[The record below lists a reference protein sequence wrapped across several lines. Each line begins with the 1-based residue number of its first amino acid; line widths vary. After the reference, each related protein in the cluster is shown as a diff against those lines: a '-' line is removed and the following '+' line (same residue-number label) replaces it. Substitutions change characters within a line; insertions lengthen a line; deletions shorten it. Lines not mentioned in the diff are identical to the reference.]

1 MSSRAVKNPLLKGYR
16 RKRAELN
23 LDLNT
28 PPVENPEQ
36 EGSSNQAAFQSAVTT
51 IALIDVEAIED
62 DDDVV
67 FCSPSAFAEAKN
79 KSRNS
84 QRRTSIVDVDSA
96 EEVTHGSKRRRF
108 QPGQHSFDF
117 NHFINLEG
125 NMNPMVPL
133 KKPAHPPKEPTFSCP
148 ICMGPFSEE
157 TSTKCGHIF
166 CKACIRAAIATQA
179 KCPTCRKRVTVK
191 ELIRVFLPAT
201 NSI

>member
-1 MSSRAVKNPLLKGYR
+1 MSSRVVKNPPFKGYR
-16 RKRAELN
+16 HKRAELN
-23 LDLNT
+23 LDLNI
-28 PPVENPEQ
+28 PPFENPEQ
-36 EGSSNQAAFQSAVTT
+36 EGSSNMVAFQSTVNT
-51 IALIDVEAIED
+51 ITPIDVETIED

-67 FCSPSAFAEAKN
+67 FCSPSAFAEAKT

-84 QRRTSIVDVDSA
+84 RRRAPIVDVDS
-96 EEVTHGSKRRRF
+96 EEVAHGSKRRRV

-117 NHFINLEG
+117 NHFINLES

-133 KKPAHPPKEPTFSCP
+133 EKPGPPFKEPTFSCP
-148 ICMGPFSEE
+148 ICMGPLVEE

-166 CKACIRAAIATQA
+166 CKACIRATIATQA

-191 ELIRVFLPAT
+191 ELIRIFLPAT